1 MATRTA
7 TTVVRADVVG
17 SLLRPEYLREAREA
31 ARAGTVGADE
41 LRALEDKAV
50 LEVIALQESAGIEAI
65 TDGEY
70 RRTGWIAMIPMVD
83 DPLFQAPVSGFEF
96 SERRLRLARPL
107 EDGRGR
113 PGRHVGLAPRRSR
126 SSRGAS
132 RSSATSSPTSTG
144 S

>member
-17 SLLRPEYLREAREA
+17 SLLRPEYLREARDA
-31 ARAGTVGADE
+31 ARAGTIGADE

-50 LEVIALQESAGIEAI
+50 LEAIALQESAGIEAI

-96 SERRLRLARPL
+96 LDADS
-107 EDGRGR
+107 GWRGLCR
-113 PGRHVGLAPRRSR
+113 KGTAPCR
-126 SSRGAS
+126 
-132 RSSATSSPTSTG
+132 
-144 S
+144 